1 MESENDKSVVLS
13 VNWGGGSVSVHKV
26 TRAVAAQVVMLA
38 EAGQAVHASQG
49 QKFAVAASGS
59 GHMVGGPKMAPREAL
74 SKSAARTFPQK
85 IAALGLYLMN
95 TAGRESFTP
104 AEIQALLKRS
114 GETSANFSRD
124 FSTAERQLGYIL
136 ENSSGEYELTD
147 LGKEAAATGFE
158 AASLTSGRKRR
169 RVAKK
174 AKKGVRE
181 NGAE

>member
-1 MESENDKSVVLS
+1 MENENDKSVVLK
-13 VNWGGGSVSVHKV
+13 VEWGSGSVSVHRV
-26 TRAVAAQVVMLA
+26 SRAVAAQVVMLA
-38 EAGQAVHASQG
+38 EAGQAAYIPHSQ
-49 QKFAVAASGS
+49 KINASGAA
-59 GHMVGGPKMAPREAL
+59 MVNLAGGTKMAPREAL

-114 GETSANFSRD
+114 GESSANFSRD
-124 FSTAERQLGYIL
+124 FSAAERQLGYIL

-169 RVAKK
+169 RLGKK

-181 NGAE
+181 DGAE